1 MTNFANKQKTYHN
14 LSILK
19 NQSRFHQLRR
29 QYPFFVFQSYSIHRD
44 KGSIELKFNF
54 NLANQFVF
62 EPVIRIPARQF
73 YKWDAIPDEA
83 LEQLVFQIGMV
94 ELVSYWK
101 LACPPQVIVK
111 PFKLETWQIEWWKKL
126 YFNGLGEFFYLNGI
140 ETNQEEFM
148 VIESVSHRQAK
159 LAETPLNEGILVP
172 VGGGKDSV
180 VSLELLKRHGAVF
193 TPFIV
198 NPRIASQKCVET
210 AGFDLEQTAIVKRSL
225 DPLLLELNT
234 KGFLNGHTPFSA
246 LLAFISAFVA
256 IGSGHKYIALSNE
269 SSANEATVA
278 GTQINHQ
285 YSKSLEFEDDFRTY
299 SKASMHSD
307 LSYFSLLR
315 PLNELQIASLFSKQ
329 KQYFAHF
336 KSCNVGSK
344 TDSWCCNCP
353 KCLFTWIMLAPY
365 LKEEVL
371 TPIFG
376 ENLMEKESLRPFL
389 DQLSG
394 NAETKPFECVGT
406 TEEVN
411 AALSYLINEYELT
424 DNLPALLKDI
434 KPVYN
439 KEEVYYGILKLT
451 RKYESQH
458 HVPELL
464 MQTLKAALHA

>member
-1 MTNFANKQKTYHN
+1 MT
-14 LSILK
+14 I
-19 NQSRFHQLRR
+19 
-29 QYPFFVFQSYSIHRD
+29 
-44 KGSIELKFNF
+44 
-54 NLANQFVF
+54 
-62 EPVIRIPARQF
+62 
-73 YKWDAIPDEA
+73 
-83 LEQLVFQIGMV
+83 
-94 ELVSYWK
+94 
-101 LACPPQVIVK
+101 ACPPQVIVK
-111 PFKLETWQIEWWKKL
+111 PFKLEAWQIAWWKKL

-148 VIESVSHRQAK
+148 VIESSSHRQAK
-159 LAETPLNEGILVP
+159 LDETPLNEAILVP

-180 VSLELLKRHGAVF
+180 VSLELLKRHGAAF

-198 NPRIASQKCVET
+198 NPRTASQKCVET
-210 AGFDLEQTAIVKRSL
+210 AGFDLDQTAIVERSL

-307 LSYFSLLR
+307 LTYFSLLR
-315 PLNELQIASLFSKQ
+315 PINELQIAGLFSKQ
-329 KQYFAHF
+329 KQYFKHF

-344 TDSWCCNCP
+344 SDSWCCNCP
-353 KCLFTWIMLAPY
+353 KCLFTWIMLSPY
-365 LKEEVL
+365 LKQEEL
-371 TPIFG
+371 TNIFG

-389 DQLSG
+389 DQLTG

-406 TEEVN
+406 IEEVN
-411 AALSYLINEYELT
+411 AALSYLINEHEI
-424 DNLPALLKDI
+424 NSLPALLQGI
-434 KPVYN
+434 KPVY
-439 KEEVYYGILKLT
+439 KTEDVYYGILKLT
-451 RKYESQH
+451 QKYESQH
-458 HVPELL
+458 HVPDFL
-464 MQTLKAALHA
+464 MQTLKKALHA

>member
-1 MTNFANKQKTYHN
+1 MS
-14 LSILK
+14 LLK

-44 KGSIELKFNF
+44 NDSITLKFNF

-62 EPVIRIPARQF
+62 EPVIYIPARDF
-73 YKWDAIPDEA
+73 YKWDTIPDEE
-83 LEQLVFQIGMV
+83 LEPLVFQIGMV

-101 LACPPQVIVK
+101 LACPPKLIVK
-111 PFKLETWQIEWWKKL
+111 PFKLGTWQIDWWKKL

-140 ETNQEEFM
+140 ETNQEDFM
-148 VIESVSHRQAK
+148 VIESVSDRQAR
-159 LAETPLNEGILVP
+159 LADTPLDEGILLP

-180 VSLELLKRHGAVF
+180 VSLELLKQHGAAF
-193 TPFIV
+193 IPFIV
-198 NPRIASQKCVET
+198 NPRAASQKCVET
-210 AGFDLEQTAIVKRSL
+210 AGFDLEQTAIVERSL

-246 LLAFISAFVA
+246 LLAFIAALVA
-256 IGSGHKYIALSNE
+256 IGSGYKYIALSNE
-269 SSANEATVA
+269 SSANEATVS

-299 SKASMHSD
+299 SKASMHSN

-315 PLNELQIASLFSKQ
+315 PLNELQIAGLFSKQ
-329 KQYFAHF
+329 KQYFTHF

-344 TDSWCCNCP
+344 TDSWCCSCP

-365 LKEEVL
+365 LKEEAL
-371 TPIFG
+371 THIFG

-411 AALSYLINEYELT
+411 AALSYIINEYELT
-424 DNLPALLKDI
+424 DNLPALLKGI

-439 KEEVYYGILKLT
+439 KDEVYYGILKLT
-451 RKYESQH
+451 RKYELQH
-458 HVPELL
+458 HVPEYL
-464 MQTLKAALHA
+464 MQTIKAALHA